1 MTCKSNL
8 FKLSSCV
15 FPFRSMASFHDS
27 TQSRMMAN
35 RLSGVPSEISRLSQ
49 LMSPSTVKQFAPW
62 DRVDGSVP
70 VPTVS
75 TISFTCVLKGF
86 GLGASLLPSLRAEY
100 KVSRWAFWGVLLNS
114 LPGGYFERYRRSL
127 GYPQTTS
134 ELLRTLL
141 KMSCVADPVI
151 RGKCC
156 CCFFFYGRRK
166 PECPREKPFWK
177 GRKPT
182 SNSTHTWYPCSQ
194 RVQCAP
200 PKLLQVKTKSVKMK
214 RTVSQTVPRRSIIKQ
229 VPVELLSLR
238 ISSRCLHDCLWMENC
253 LILILVPMFWNAN
266 ISPVKILCMINPHW
280 MIVYL
285 TAADI

>member
-1 MTCKSNL
+1 
-8 FKLSSCV
+8 
-15 FPFRSMASFHDS
+15 MASFHDS

-141 KMSCVADPVI
+141 KMPCVADPVI
-151 RGKCC
+151 HGKCC
-156 CCFFFYGRRK
+156 CCCFFTGGENRSA
-166 PECPREKPFWK
+166 PEKNLSENQHQTQ
-177 GRKPT
+177 PT
-182 SNSTHTWYPCSQ
+182 RGIPVPNVCSVLPQ
-194 RVQCAP
+194 NCF
-200 PKLLQVKTKSVKMK
+200 KLRL
-214 RTVSQTVPRRSIIKQ
+214 SQ
-229 VPVELLSLR
+229 
-238 ISSRCLHDCLWMENC
+238 
-253 LILILVPMFWNAN
+253 
-266 ISPVKILCMINPHW
+266 
-280 MIVYL
+280 
-285 TAADI
+285 

>member
-27 TQSRMMAN
+27 NQSRMMAN

-100 KVSRWAFWGVLLNS
+100 KVSRWAFRGVLLNS
-114 LPGGYFERYRRSL
+114 LPGGYFERNRRSL

-151 RGKCC
+151 HGNCC
-156 CCFFFYGRRK
+156 CCFFLREEKTGVPPRK
-166 PECPREKPFWK
+166 TFLKREK
-177 GRKPT
+177 T
-182 SNSTHTWYPCSQ
+182 NI
-194 RVQCAP
+194 
-200 PKLLQVKTKSVKMK
+200 KL
-214 RTVSQTVPRRSIIKQ
+214 
-229 VPVELLSLR
+229 
-238 ISSRCLHDCLWMENC
+238 
-253 LILILVPMFWNAN
+253 
-266 ISPVKILCMINPHW
+266 NPH
-280 MIVYL
+280 VVSL
-285 TAADI
+285 FPTCAVCSPKTASS